1 MLGRPYKVRIIRKD
15 PAIKQFSPR
24 GRHGRPGHTN
34 LKYEEFEA
42 IRLTDY
48 VGLDQKDSARFMDIS
63 QQTFSRLLKSAR
75 KSLAK
80 ALVKGEII
88 QINGGHYTIAK

>member
-1 MLGRPYKVRIIRKD
+1 MRGRPHKIRIIRKD

-24 GRHGRPGHTN
+24 GRAGRPGYAW

-42 IRLTDY
+42 IRLSDH
-48 VGLDQKDSARFMDIS
+48 VGLDQKESARFMGIS
-63 QQTFSRLLKSAR
+63 QQTFSRLIKSAR
-75 KSLAK
+75 KTLAK

-88 QINGGHYTIAK
+88 EIDGGHYTVAK